1 MYYLK
6 LSGYIPESKQMEF
19 EQTYRFITTQI
30 PKACKGYNITKD
42 VIDQDVYHFVSYWS
56 LLAHLQSFSKSASF
70 LMMMGAFRNLGELQE
85 NATGEM
91 IQEN

>member
-19 EQTYRFITTQI
+19 EQTYRFVTMQI
-30 PKACKGYNITKD
+30 PGTCKGYDITKD
-42 VIDQDVYHFVSYWS
+42 VFDQKLYHFVSYWS
-56 LLAHLQSFSKSASF
+56 LLSHLQAFSKSASF
-70 LMMMGAFRNLGELQE
+70 LIMMGAFRSLGELQE
-85 NATGEM
+85 NSTGEM